1 MQATDPDYNKNLA
14 AWLLTYR
21 NTPHSVSKQC
31 PSALMFGRLT
41 RTRLSLLYP
50 CKPLYTRQEQE
61 VIEQGLFRE
70 FKVGDP
76 VYYKDIRKQ
85 SWHVGTVQ
93 ARQGSKVYRILG
105 ENGVVDK
112 HIDQLK
118 TRYTVQLQPARHYLR
133 LITVAYPLL
142 LNLML
147 VNVRQHIVL
156 ANLIMM
162 SMTSM

>member
-1 MQATDPDYNKNLA
+1 
-14 AWLLTYR
+14 
-21 NTPHSVSKQC
+21 
-31 PSALMFGRLT
+31 MFGRLT
-41 RTRLSLLYP
+41 RTRLSLRYP

-93 ARQGSKVYRILG
+93 AKQGSKVYRILG
-105 ENGVVDK
+105 ENGVVDR

-118 TRYTVQLQPARHYLR
+118 TRYTVQLQPAQPAQSETDNSR
-133 LITVAYPLL
+133 LPIAIESDVSKCPPAHSP
-142 LNLML
+142 
-147 VNVRQHIVL
+147 
-156 ANLIMM
+156 
-162 SMTSM
+162 SKP